1 MTKQRVSEAAWK
13 EGLYDSFEKV
23 RSHTIPYEVT
33 VGKFDILVL
42 PSVFSPKYFTDSL
55 WFAERLPAIV
65 RDASFLEIGCG
76 TGIVSLYCAAAGAE
90 VTATDINRQ
99 AVINT
104 IRNAKKVGFPIAV
117 REGDLFKALFPREKF
132 DFMFWN
138 HPFNSWADH
147 EPDVLL
153 RAGIDPDYRDLRRY
167 MLHGRRHLTGR
178 GAQLLGS
185 SDMAEVEKLRRIAHA
200 CACKL
205 TVLEQGDMP
214 IEDGSDV
221 WNTYYIYRI
230 DPH

>member
-1 MTKQRVSEAAWK
+1 MNTHRVNPADWK
-13 EGLYDSFEKV
+13 TGLYESFDKV
-23 RSHTIPYEVT
+23 RSHTEPYEIA
-33 VGKFDILVL
+33 VGKFNLLVL
-42 PSVFSPKYFTDSL
+42 PDVFSPKYFTDSL

-76 TGIVSLYCAAAGAE
+76 TGIVSLYCAAAGAT

-104 IRNAKKVGFPIAV
+104 IRNAKKVGFPITV

-138 HPFNSWADH
+138 HPFNSWADR

-153 RAGIDPDYRDLRRY
+153 RAGIDPDYRDLKRY

-185 SDMAEVEKLRRIAHA
+185 SDMAEVEKLKQVAHA